1 MKTQNYRYLL
11 CMAVALLAAC
21 SDAGKGKES
30 EEGVQPSCQVKAMK

>member
-21 SDAGKGKES
+21 SDAGKGPAK
-30 EEGVQPSCQVKAMK
+30 

>member
-21 SDAGKGKES
+21 SDAGKGVRGRGGNRPAK
-30 EEGVQPSCQVKAMK
+30 